1 MYPNIAVLFHVCC
14 TFFIV
19 SGLKSKPLGAQT
31 LVDLVMTNTLVVQCI
46 HIFGHI
52 LILNWSFSVSSP
64 RNDIICT
71 TFTIVIIYSALFH
84 ALFLLFNVLTK
95 YVCVFYSPYQE
106 MLQDSKVIKTM
117 WSVVIIVSTTFVTF
131 EFIFIHDFQSMNTYK
146 ALKVS

>member
-71 TFTIVIIYSALFH
+71 MFTIVIIYSALFH
-84 ALFLLFNVLTK
+84 ALFLLLNVLTK

-117 WSVVIIVSTTFVTF
+117 WSVVIIVSTTFVIF